1 MDAVLTP
8 ATARMTLAY
17 EVAPRDGL
25 QNRGCRVESGP
36 AEHLGGEMRRWKRT
50 VAVVLFAFLAAC
62 NFGPMTPLPEE
73 DGGML
78 IPAAADSLPR

>member
-1 MDAVLTP
+1 MLRNLRIAAAIL
-8 ATARMTLAY
+8 L
-17 EVAPRDGL
+17 
-25 QNRGCRVESGP
+25 
-36 AEHLGGEMRRWKRT
+36 
-50 VAVVLFAFLAAC
+50 VAVCGAC